1 MRKGADCLSKWV
13 GEAERQ
19 LRLLF
24 DQAKAHQPSII
35 FFDEIDGLTPVRS
48 SKQDQIH
55 SSIVSTLLALM
66 DGLDKR
72 GQVIVIGATNRVDAI
87 DPALRRPGRFDR
99 EMFFALPD
107 RAGRRE
113 ILDIHLRTWQPP
125 LASSLLDHLSE
136 LTAGYA
142 GADLKAL
149 CTEAALCALHRVYPQ
164 IYHSERKLKLDHSR
178 IRVEADDFLQAMQ
191 KITPSS
197 HRAGPQH
204 ADPMPSY
211 LRGLLGA
218 LCEQSIEAAH
228 AVFPFFAS
236 DLGHTN
242 LLQRR
247 ALTEADSP
255 ALCFRPR
262 LVLTAHS
269 EAAVDAVAKAVLYAL
284 DGCYQLQLDLLSLTR
299 EGTLAE
305 SLCSAVR
312 EAFHHAPAVL
322 FLPRVDLCLQQS
334 GTDDLLSVLAMAMAS
349 LPPTAPVLLV
359 ATSVQLEGKLMDMDM
374 DMDMNME
381 MEMNADLT
389 ALPLFAAPATTKY
402 FHVPEPTME
411 KAEAF
416 ILQLLPLLVSPSAV
430 QNRMGTDRNTN
441 GDKKNDG
448 REEEE
453 LEFADEETTPSR
465 LIESEE
471 VKAARRDKEEHYLR
485 EERTFFREILYS
497 LSRNPRYRCF
507 VDRVNEEDVPDYYD
521 IIKHPMWFDKMFDK
535 VDRKEYL
542 TLDMFMDDIHLIV
555 DNAKEYNPVASGKK
569 ILRAGSSL
577 LDEVESTVRRFKK
590 KLHYDVFAK
599 CDAIVARR
607 KKEAEEE
614 AAVAEERKKQ
624 QQVLR
629 KEELARKR
637 KEKKEKKEE
646 SMRKRRETLAR
657 KRREKLGENELVQE
671 METETSFISHEGGS
685 VMESEGEEKEKENVM
700 KKEKEKREGSNGEKS
715 NMSESAKEKEEKKK
729 KEEDLQPAVS
739 EELVEAGR
747 KALLAILHQQ
757 ECLEYDYLISLYA
770 RLRRQ
775 IGMMDLEPMSVE
787 ERIQVSLMEMEGMM
801 L

>member
-125 LASSLLDHLSE
+125 VAPSLLDSLSE

-164 IYHSERKLKLDHSR
+164 IYRSERKLKLDHSR

-211 LRGLLGA
+211 LRGLLGT

-228 AVFPFFAS
+228 AVFPFFTS

-262 LVLTAHS
+262 LVLTASS

-299 EGTLAE
+299 EGTLTE

-322 FLPRVDLCLQQS
+322 FLPRVDLCLHQP
-334 GTDDLLSVLAMAMAS
+334 GTDDLLSLLAMAMAS

-359 ATSVQLEGKLMDMDM
+359 ATSVQSENELTGMDMDI
-374 DMDMNME
+374 DM
-381 MEMNADLT
+381 T
-389 ALPLFAAPATTKY
+389 ALPLFAAPSTTKY
-402 FHVPEPTME
+402 LHVSNPTTE
-411 KAEAF
+411 KAEEF
-416 ILQLLPLLVSPSAV
+416 ILQLLPLLLSPSV
-430 QNRMGTDRNTN
+430 VRSRTGMSG
-441 GDKKNDG
+441 GKKEEEE
-448 REEEE
+448 EEEE
-453 LEFADEETTPSR
+453 LEFADEEVSPAR
-465 LIESEE
+465 LVESEE
-471 VKAARRDKEEHYLR
+471 AKAARRDKEEHYLR

-521 IIKHPMWFDKMFDK
+521 IIKHPMWFDRMFDK
-535 VDRKEYL
+535 VDKKEYL
-542 TLDMFMDDIHLIV
+542 TLDMFLDDIHLIV

-614 AAVAEERKKQ
+614 AVAAEERKKQ
-624 QQVLR
+624 QQILR

-637 KEKKEKKEE
+637 KEKKEKREE
-646 SMRKRRETLAR
+646 SLRKRKETLAR
-657 KRREKLGENELVQE
+657 KRREKLGENELVQG

-685 VMESEGEEKEKENVM
+685 VLESEVEEKEKE
-700 KKEKEKREGSNGEKS
+700 EKEEEKEEEKVMMVEEKDEGKDMNGEKS
-715 NMSESAKEKEEKKK
+715 SSNS
-729 KEEDLQPAVS
+729 KEEDCSSGVS
-739 EELVEAGR
+739 EELMEAGR
-747 KALLAILHQQ
+747 NALLAILHQQ
-757 ECLEYDYLISLYA
+757 ECLEYDYLISLYT

-775 IGMMDLEPMSVE
+775 IGMMDVELMSPE
-787 ERIQVSLMEMEGMM
+787 ERIQVSLNRKERIMM
-801 L
+801 